1 LIPASQF
8 FLPQSYTK
16 DFHKGAQR
24 NTFINLC
31 VALCIHFVH
40 LCGKISFMKRRK
52 FIQQSS
58 LASAGMLLGKYSFAN
73 TANDFPI
80 VRTPASQRK
89 FKSPAV
95 EKLIADVK
103 KNIGNNEIGW
113 LFENCF
119 PNTLDTTVDFEIING
134 KPDTFVITGDIDAMW
149 LRDSSAQVWPY
160 LPLMKEDKN
169 LQELIKGVIN
179 RQTKCILKDP
189 YANAFYK
196 DEKKISEWKDDKTEM
211 KPGVHERKWE
221 VDSLC
226 YPIRL
231 AHGYWKETG
240 DISPFDKDWQ
250 KAMRLVIKTF
260 KEQQRLENNGP
271 YHFERTT
278 SWATDGVPLGGYGY
292 PTLKNSLIHSMFRP
306 SDDATIFPFN
316 VPGNYFAAT
325 CLARLKEMKDVV
337 KFTEEENAATDKL
350 AIQILDCIDTVCIMN
365 HSVFGEI
372 YAYEINGYASF
383 NLMDD
388 ANVPSLLSLPY
399 LFPSEEPDRIY
410 QSTRKFVLSENNPFF
425 FKGKAGE
432 GIGGPHVG
440 VDYIWPISIAMRGLT
455 SNDDAEIKHCL
466 TMLQQTHAGT
476 GFMHE
481 AFHKDDATKF
491 TRKWF
496 AWANTLFGE
505 FVWKVYRE
513 RKHLLD

>member
-1 LIPASQF
+1 
-8 FLPQSYTK
+8 
-16 DFHKGAQR
+16 
-24 NTFINLC
+24 
-31 VALCIHFVH
+31 
-40 LCGKISFMKRRK
+40 M
-52 FIQQSS
+52 QQGS
-58 LASAGMLLGKYSFAN
+58 LATAGMFLGKYSLAN
-73 TANDFPI
+73 AANDFPL
-80 VRTPASQRK
+80 VRIPESQRK
-89 FKSPAV
+89 FKSLAV

-103 KNIGNNEIGW
+103 KNIGNKEMGW

-196 DEKKISEWKDDKTEM
+196 DENKISEWKDDKTEM

-231 AHGYWKETG
+231 AHGYWTETG
-240 DISPFDKDWQ
+240 DTTPFDDGWKE
-250 KAMRLVIKTF
+250 AMRLVVKTF
-260 KEQQRLENNGP
+260 KEQQRLGNDGP

-292 PTLKNSLIHSMFRP
+292 PTRKIGLIHSMFRP
-306 SDDATIFPFN
+306 SDDATIYPFN
-316 VPGNYFAAT
+316 VPGNIFAAES
-325 CLARLKEMKDVV
+325 LVRLTMMAKDV
-337 KFTEEENAATDKL
+337 KMPTKEIEDLHKLFDIISKAIEEH
-350 AIQILDCIDTVCIMN
+350 CIVN
-365 HSVFGEI
+365 HEVFGKI
-372 YAYEINGYASF
+372 YAYEINGFGSY

-388 ANVPSLLSLPY
+388 ANVPSLLSLIY
-399 LFPSEEPDRIY
+399 LALIMHDDLDENS
-410 QSTRKFVLSENNPFF
+410 RKFALSKFNPFF
-425 FKGKAGE
+425 FKGSAAE

-440 VDYIWPISIAMRGLT
+440 VDYIWPISIIMRGLT
-455 SNDDAEIKHCL
+455 SIDDAEIKHCL